1 MHMDHSPARETMLS
15 SREGTESMNGSAF
28 SEVGPEAQG
37 WSHTT
42 QTCGELHLM
51 LILKTTFPFTQAEK
65 NTPQLTAESDLRIGS
80 SKRDI
85 TSEPLH
91 RSMAGLLLL
100 LTAFDVQ

>member
-1 MHMDHSPARETMLS
+1 MDHSPARETMLS

-80 SKRDI
+80 SKS